1 MEEFF
6 KFDINIFVAPATKF
20 FGIWT
25 KEITEE
31 LKRQSEVVENFTNI
45 LLEADR
51 IFLSA
56 KGRSGLIISYAGIRL
71 GHAGYDIFEVDH
83 PLSPP
88 IGKDKTKKDVLFVV
102 SGSGKTPPV
111 VYAAKIAKENGV
123 PVLVITSDGDSPL
136 GELATEK
143 IVTKSRTK
151 DTIDVEWE
159 RIQLEGPKE
168 PLSYL
173 GSESEYKAFVISE
186 LIVNF
191 LHKRKG
197 VTEVDAKNRHKNIE

>member
-1 MEEFF
+1 MEDFF
-6 KFDINIFVAPATKF
+6 RFDINKFVAPAKTY
-20 FGIWT
+20 FGSWT
-25 KEITEE
+25 DEIIEE
-31 LKRQSEVVENFTNI
+31 LKKQSETIENFTNI
-45 LLEADR
+45 LLGADR

-56 KGRSGLIISYAGIRL
+56 KGRSGLVISYAGIRL
-71 GHAGYDIFEVDH
+71 GHAGYEIFEVDH

-88 IGKDKTKKDVLFVV
+88 IGKDETKKDVLFVI

-111 VYAAKIAKENGV
+111 VYAAKIAKENGA

-136 GELATEK
+136 GKLATEK

-151 DTIDVEWE
+151 DSIVEWE

-197 VTEVDAKNRHKNIE
+197 VTEDDARNRHKNIE

>member
-1 MEEFF
+1 MEDFF
-6 KFDINIFVAPATKF
+6 KFDINKFVAPAQKF
-20 FGIWT
+20 FEVWT
-25 KEITEE
+25 DEIIEE
-31 LKRQSEVVENFTNI
+31 LKKQSESVENFTNI
-45 LLEADR
+45 VLKADR

-56 KGRSGLIISYAGIRL
+56 KGRSGLVISYTGIRL
-71 GHAGYDIFEVDH
+71 GHAGYEVFEVDH

-88 IGKDKTKKDVLFVV
+88 IGRDKTKKDVLFII

-111 VYAAKIAKENGV
+111 VYAAKIAKENGI

-136 GELATEK
+136 GKLATEK

-151 DTIDVEWE
+151 DTMDVEWE

-191 LHKRKG
+191 LHKRRG
-197 VTEVDAKNRHKNIE
+197 VTEDDAKNRHKNIE